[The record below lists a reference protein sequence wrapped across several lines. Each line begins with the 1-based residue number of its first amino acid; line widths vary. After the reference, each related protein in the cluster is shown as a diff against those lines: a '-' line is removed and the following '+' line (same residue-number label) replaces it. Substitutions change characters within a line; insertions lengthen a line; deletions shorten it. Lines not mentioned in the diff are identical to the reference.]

1 VSLNQRWKM
10 PGALLVIMA
19 ILIVTPGAWSQTKYQ
34 TLHRFQERY
43 GHSKYGLEPTAG
55 LTFDRAGNLYGT
67 TQYGGA
73 HSSGTAFELTPN
85 SSGGWTE
92 SVLYSFCSLTKC
104 QDGGTIFGSLIFDLA
119 GNLYGTATSGG
130 SHKSGT
136 VFQLSPNSNGGWTET
151 VLYNF
156 CSLPKCSDGAGPLAG
171 LIFDQAGNLYGTT
184 ANGGGGSG
192 NDEGTVFKLEPNA
205 NGSWTESVLHSFN
218 GPDGSGP
225 GASLIFDSTGNLY
238 GTTEYGGTGGGGT
251 AGGGTIFELMPANG
265 GWTESVLYNFCSLP
279 NCSDGSQPR
288 ASLIFDQAG
297 NLYGTTFLGDA
308 ACNCGVVFQLTF
320 GQGGSWTE
328 TVLHA
333 FTGGYDGGYAWGG
346 LVFDGTGNLFGTAY
360 EGGNLTACPTGG
372 CGVVFKLTPNSKGAW
387 HEAVLHDFMAHP
399 GALPAAGMIFDSAG
413 NLYGT
418 TRGYNSP
425 FNGSVFE
432 ITP

>member
-1 VSLNQRWKM
+1 MSLNQRWKM
-10 PGALLVIMA
+10 PGTLLVVVA
-19 ILIVTPGAWSQTKYQ
+19 ILVVTPGAWSQTKYQ

-43 GHSKYGLEPTAG
+43 GRSKDGLGPVAG

-67 TQYGGA
+67 TESGGA
-73 HSSGTAFELTPN
+73 HSNGTVFELTPN

-104 QDGGTIFGSLIFDLA
+104 QDGEQIFTGVIFDQA
-119 GNLYGTATSGG
+119 GNLYGTTTHGG
-130 SHKSGT
+130 IHDWGT
-136 VFQLSPNSNGGWTET
+136 VFQLSPNSNGGWTEK

-156 CSLPKCSDGAGPLAG
+156 CSLSKCSDGSQPESG

-184 ANGGGGSG
+184 ASGGEGSG
-192 NDEGTVFKLEPNA
+192 NDEGTVFELEPNA

-218 GPDGSGP
+218 GPDGLNP
-225 GASLIFDSTGNLY
+225 QASLILDAAGNLY

-251 AGGGTIFELMPANG
+251 AGGGTIFELMPASG
-265 GWTESVLYNFCSLP
+265 GWTESVLYDFCSAE
-279 NCSDGSQPR
+279 NCADGLEPA
-288 ASLIFDQAG
+288 ASLIFDQTG
-297 NLYGTTFLGDA
+297 NLYGTTVEGGA
-308 ACNCGVVFQLTF
+308 ACNCGVVFQLTL
-320 GQGGSWTE
+320 GQGGSWME
-328 TVLHA
+328 KVLHA
-333 FTGGYDGGYAWGG
+333 FTGGDGSYPSGS
-346 LVFDGTGNLFGTAY
+346 LVFDSTGNLFGTAH

-372 CGVVFKLTPNSKGAW
+372 CGVVFKLVPESKGAW

-418 TRGYNSP
+418 TNGYNSP